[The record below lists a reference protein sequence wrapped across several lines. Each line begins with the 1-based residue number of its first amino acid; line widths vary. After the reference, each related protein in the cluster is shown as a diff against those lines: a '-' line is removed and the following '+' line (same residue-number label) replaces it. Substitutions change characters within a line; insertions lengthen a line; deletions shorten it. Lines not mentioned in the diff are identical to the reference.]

1 MKVIRRFR
9 SVCNFNNELKFDL
22 RFFKKQ
28 GCIGILN
35 PKTIYYAIIEDGC
48 GNTFP
53 IITDGVTVVK
63 IAERVSY
70 VDCINYIKVLEACLY
85 YKIVDYRTTVSIH
98 LDNLKYLLRSYQKQE
113 LYEYAE

>member
-9 SVCNFNNELKFDL
+9 SVCNFNNGIKFDL
-22 RFFKKQ
+22 RFFKKHSCV
-28 GCIGILN
+28 GVLN
-35 PKTIYYAIIEDGC
+35 PKTTYYAILEDDC

-63 IAERVSY
+63 IVERVSY
-70 VDCINYIKVLEACLY
+70 ADCINYVKVIEACLY
-85 YKIVDYRTTVSIH
+85 YKIVDYRTTVSLH
-98 LDNLKYLLRSYQKQE
+98 LDDLKYLLRSYQKQE